1 MSADP
6 AEAPRRGSLVLLLR
20 YRLHGAS
27 RRLCDLSAAPERERD
42 RGRYQRVELE
52 ARGYHREHEEDEE
65 ECHQDRQASPYFDV
79 EADHGSRRKEP
90 DRKQRAECHTDQ
102 EASCQRDRG
111 DLKRAS
117 QPYLEHV
124 AENWLGPIRKEAHR
138 ASSGRARRRSTTRI
152 EADIVQTMTR
162 SVNRR

>member
-52 ARGYHREHEEDEE
+52 ARVYHREHEEDEE

-79 EADHGSRRKEP
+79 EADHGSRREGTGCKAGGGGANP
-90 DRKQRAECHTDQ
+90 Q
-102 EASCQRDRG
+102 EGFFPRG
-111 DLKRAS
+111 
-117 QPYLEHV
+117 
-124 AENWLGPIRKEAHR
+124 
-138 ASSGRARRRSTTRI
+138 SG
-152 EADIVQTMTR
+152 EL
-162 SVNRR
+162 